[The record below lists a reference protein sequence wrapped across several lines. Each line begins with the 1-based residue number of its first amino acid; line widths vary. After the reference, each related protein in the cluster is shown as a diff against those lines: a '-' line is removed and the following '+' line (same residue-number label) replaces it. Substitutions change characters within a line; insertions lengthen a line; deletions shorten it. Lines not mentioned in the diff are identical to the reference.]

1 MLAAFALVEVLSAA
15 RDVVILLGVALFL
28 AVALNPAVVLLQ
40 RWLPRGLAVASV
52 FIGLL
57 VMIGLFVV
65 ALAVPIINQ
74 TDNLQKAAP
83 GYVDKLKKD
92 PTLNDLNK
100 RYHLVSKASAAAGKL
115 PEKVFGAA
123 DKVVTGV
130 AETITAIFLTLFLML
145 ELPTLSAGVLSLMPA
160 EARRAREHGWPLD
173 VNRQVGGYV
182 IGNLAI
188 SVIAG
193 LVTGISLWI
202 LGVPYAAALG
212 ILMGVFDLVPL
223 IGATIGA
230 IAAIGVAFAAQGP
243 TAGIIMLVINIVYQQ
258 VENHVLQPIVYRKT
272 VQLSA
277 FLVLVAVLLG
287 GALLGVL
294 GALVAI
300 PVAGSIQV
308 IARDLLADR
317 RRPSPLDRR
326 RRRHPNPAS
335 RDGFLQELPG
345 AGTRGARRWR
355 RFRPP
360 DGSQTGRASCVCDR
374 YTSPVA
380 LTAARIAALRRF
392 SSVLVVHAVG
402 VVAEVDRRER
412 HRGEQLPPGRG
423 VDPALHS
430 RASRMCSPITSA
442 RPSAP

>member
-1 MLAAFALVEVLSAA
+1 MNPQQMLVEVRARTVVKVLTIVLAAFALVEVLSAA
-15 RDVVILLGVALFL
+15 RDVLILLAVSLFL
-28 AVALNPAVVLLQ
+28 AVALNPAVVLIQ

-57 VMIGLFVV
+57 VLIGLFVV

-74 TDNLQKAAP
+74 TDNLQEAAP

-145 ELPTLSAGVLSLMPA
+145 ELPTLSAGVLSLLPEKRA
-160 EARRAREHGWPLD
+160 ERVSRLAVD

-223 IGATIGA
+223 IGATVGA

-277 FLVLVAVLLG
+277 FLVLG
-287 GALLGVL
+287 GSACGRST
-294 GALVAI
+294 
-300 PVAGSIQV
+300 AGS
-308 IARDLLADR
+308 AGRTGRDPR
-317 RRPSPLDRR
+317 RRLD
-326 RRRHPNPAS
+326 
-335 RDGFLQELPG
+335 PG
-345 AGTRGARRWR
+345 DCPRSARR
-355 RFRPP
+355 PP
-360 DGSQTGRASCVCDR
+360 PHNSCPAGD
-374 YTSPVA
+374 
-380 LTAARIAALRRF
+380 AR
-392 SSVLVVHAVG
+392 S
-402 VVAEVDRRER
+402 
-412 HRGEQLPPGRG
+412 
-423 VDPALHS
+423 
-430 RASRMCSPITSA
+430 
-442 RPSAP
+442 

>member
-1 MLAAFALVEVLSAA
+1 MNPPRTLIEIQARTVVKVVVIVLAALALVEVLSAA

-40 RWLPRGLAVASV
+40 RWLPRGLAVAAV
-52 FIGLL
+52 FVGLL
-57 VMIGLFVV
+57 VLIGLFVA

-74 TDNLQKAAP
+74 TDNLQNAAP

-130 AETITAIFLTLFLML
+130 AETITAVFLTLFLML

-160 EARRAREHGWPLD
+160 ERSERVRRLAGD

-277 FLVLVAVLLG
+277 FLVLVAVLAGRRAARCTRRTG
-287 GALLGVL
+287 GDPGGRVDPGHRPRPA
-294 GALVAI
+294 
-300 PVAGSIQV
+300 
-308 IARDLLADR
+308 
-317 RRPSPLDRR
+317 RRPRAGPRRWPR
-326 RRRHPNPAS
+326 RRRHPTRVSATLPA
-335 RDGFLQELPG
+335 G
-345 AGTRGARRWR
+345 APMRGQRGARRWR
-355 RFRPP
+355 HSPP
-360 DGSQTGRASCVCDR
+360 RDESQTGRG
-374 YTSPVA
+374 
-380 LTAARIAALRRF
+380 AACATGTPRRW
-392 SSVLVVHAVG
+392 
-402 VVAEVDRRER
+402 R
-412 HRGEQLPPGRG
+412 
-423 VDPALHS
+423 
-430 RASRMCSPITSA
+430 
-442 RPSAP
+442 

>member
-1 MLAAFALVEVLSAA
+1 MA
-15 RDVVILLGVALFL
+15 
-28 AVALNPAVVLLQ
+28 
-40 RWLPRGLAVASV
+40 
-52 FIGLL
+52 
-57 VMIGLFVV
+57 

-74 TDNLQKAAP
+74 TDNLQQAAP

-145 ELPTLSAGVLSLMPA
+145 ELPTLSAGLLSLMPA
-160 EARRAREHGWPLD
+160 ARAERVTRVAVD

-193 LVTGISLWI
+193 LVTGLSLWI

-230 IAAIGVAFAAQGP
+230 IAAVGVAFAAEGP
-243 TAGIIMLVINIVYQQ
+243 TAGIIMIVINIVYQQ

-317 RRPSPLDRR
+317 RRSDAAPRR
-326 RRRHPNPAS
+326 RPRSPHPNPPAS
-335 RDGFLQELPG
+335 RPRPPRKQLPG
-345 AGTRGARRWR
+345 ARHVALAGGAVADARWIAY
-355 RFRPP
+355 RP
-360 DGSQTGRASCVCDR
+360 ASCVCDR

-380 LTAARIAALRRF
+380 LTSAASPRCGAQLRPRRPTPSGRWRKLTVENGTGASSSHPDAASTHPRPAARAARARR
-392 SSVLVVHAVG
+392 SP
-402 VVAEVDRRER
+402 R
-412 HRGEQLPPGRG
+412 PGRPRRRRG
-423 VDPALHS
+423 A
-430 RASRMCSPITSA
+430 
-442 RPSAP
+442 PSTA